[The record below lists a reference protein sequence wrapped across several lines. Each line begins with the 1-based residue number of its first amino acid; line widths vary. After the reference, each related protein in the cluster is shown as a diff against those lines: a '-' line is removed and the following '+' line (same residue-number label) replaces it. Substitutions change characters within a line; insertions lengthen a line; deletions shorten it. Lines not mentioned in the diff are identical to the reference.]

1 MKNVMN
7 VAIVIM
13 ILFNTV
19 AEATISFVKLQA
31 GVNVPQNLS
40 LNHAVSNRRVQ
51 GFRVPFV
58 SGSNHVVDLT
68 GAFLDVCDRVEICN
82 ASGTVQRTL
91 SGSSL
96 NKFKSNNEG
105 HVKFT
110 VSSSN
115 LPGIG
120 SNFIIKVRYAV
131 ELNGFDQLDC
141 MVAGRGTI
149 QSMQWVGTTLPV
161 ISTHSSGSGEVS
173 TLRTGSVYTL
183 QFNGTG
189 FTNSVQLFDGLRTNL
204 FGTAVLPFTASDL
217 VVNSS
222 GTVMTLTIRP
232 TATFAVEPDL
242 YNFTSLSRNLLFA
255 YGGVGDF
262 MGGWG
267 PYLFYGYNTLIS
279 NAGSLTD
286 LKRIV
291 VENPPVPPSG
301 NPELQITFVTN
312 KFVTAS
318 FGSGQFADLDLG
330 AYQLCNTVA
339 TANVKTTVIPNLAIT
354 IKNNSNMPSPA
365 TTLRVS
371 SPANVLLATIP
382 VPAIDRGASV
392 TVQYVRPQN
401 TVCGQG
407 TMKTPISTTT
417 NIQANKSTCTICNS
431 AVSNNLP
438 LWTDAGLILSV
449 TPVPNEQDPNNNT
462 MVVQ

>member
-1 MKNVMN
+1 MKNVMK
-7 VAIVIM
+7 VATVIM

-141 MVAGRGTI
+141 MVAARGTI
-149 QSMQWVGTTLPV
+149 QSIQWVGSTLPV
-161 ISTHSSGSGEVS
+161 ITKHSSGAGEVS
-173 TLRTGSVYTL
+173 TLVSGLTYTL

-189 FTNSVQLFDGLRTNL
+189 FGSSVQLWDGMRTSIL
-204 FGTAVLPFTASDL
+204 GSLSSFSPSDL
-217 VVNSS
+217 TVNSA

-232 TATFAVEPDL
+232 SGTGSRDIDL
-242 YNFTSLSRNLLFA
+242 YNFTSTISNLLFVF
-255 YGGVGDF
+255 GGVGDF
-262 MGGWG
+262 IGGWG
-267 PYLFYGYNTLIS
+267 PYLVYGYNTLIS

-286 LKRIV
+286 LKQIV
-291 VENPPVPPSG
+291 WATPPPPPSG

-312 KFVTAS
+312 KFVTTTIA
-318 FGSGQFADLDLG
+318 GGIFADPDLG

-365 TTLRVS
+365 TTLRVN
-371 SPANVLLATIP
+371 SPANVLLSTIP

-407 TMKTPISTTT
+407 TMKTPISTAA
-417 NIQANKSTCTICNS
+417 NIQANRSTCTVCNS

-449 TPVPNEQDPNNNT
+449 TPVPNEQNPNNNT